1 MLQLNLKT
9 KNKPE
14 LGILIPRGKK
24 KCVNW
29 LLGQW
34 HLLFYY
40 LVCWVVVLLA
50 IAEAVLIVESFMID
64 IFEVT
69 E

>member
-14 LGILIPRGKK
+14 LGTLIPRKK
-24 KCVNW
+24 MCELVVGSVVSVVALLWWIVVW
-29 LLGQW
+29 LAL
-34 HLLFYY
+34 
-40 LVCWVVVLLA
+40 
-50 IAEAVLIVESFMID
+50 AEAVLIVESFMID
-64 IFEVT
+64 FFEVI

>member
-1 MLQLNLKT
+1 MLQLNLKI

-14 LGILIPRGKK
+14 LRILIPRVK
-24 KCVNW
+24 KCVSW

-34 HLLFYY
+34 YLLFHY
-40 LVCWVVVLLA
+40 LVHWIVVLLA

>member
-14 LGILIPRGKK
+14 LGALIPRKK
-24 KCVNW
+24 MCELVVGSVVSVVALLWWIIVW
-29 LLGQW
+29 LAL
-34 HLLFYY
+34 
-40 LVCWVVVLLA
+40 
-50 IAEAVLIVESFMID
+50 AEAVLIVESFMID
-64 IFEVT
+64 FFEVI